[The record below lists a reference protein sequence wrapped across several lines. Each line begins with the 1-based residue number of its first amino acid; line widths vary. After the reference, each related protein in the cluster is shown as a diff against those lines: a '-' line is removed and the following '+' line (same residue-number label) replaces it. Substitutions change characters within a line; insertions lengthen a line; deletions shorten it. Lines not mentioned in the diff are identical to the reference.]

1 MSETTKLL
9 KGIMRM
15 SGWTQEQVAAKL
27 GVSYPTMNAWINGK
41 AKPRQAMLEKVR
53 RLYLAQDL
61 TDGIEPTFVT
71 LVNVPRRLK
80 VGDMVVLEKDLN
92 NSYDDEAIA
101 ATIIDVDVDEITIDD
116 EDGEDVEDE
125 RMAEMDADLEDE
137 DEDGENEA
145 ESVEAIRVWD
155 TSGTDY
161 LEIDDM
167 YVANSVNTVVR
178 GTSSAGRIYD
188 KFGIKARARV
198 IFIFHKTAIVRVL
211 EWDYA
216 G

>member
-1 MSETTKLL
+1 MGETTKLL

-92 NSYDDEAIA
+92 NNYDDEAIA
-101 ATIIDVDVDEITIDD
+101 ATIIDVDDDEITIDD
-116 EDGEDVEDE
+116 EDGEDVEGE
-125 RMAEMDADLEDE
+125 RMAEMDVDWEDE
-137 DEDGENEA
+137 DEDSENEA
-145 ESVEAIRVWD
+145 ESVEVIRVWD
-155 TSGTDY
+155 TSGADY